1 MTHKFKLL
9 MAAIMSVAALCLG
22 VRSAAADGPG
32 IVHARELTLVAVVE
46 DIDYPSRTVILRG
59 PAGNV
64 MPVSAD
70 GSVKNFDQVKKGDKV
85 QVTYFEAVA
94 IQVMQ
99 PQDAGAPVG
108 VATVQVAPPGDKPA
122 MVTTATERDSVVVQ
136 AIDYANR
143 LATLQMSDGS
153 SVDVEIDPGIKN
165 IESVKQGDHI
175 VVQRTR
181 AVAVF
186 VHE

>member
-1 MTHKFKLL
+1 MSHKFRLL
-9 MAAIMSVAALCLG
+9 IAAIISTSALCLG
-22 VRSAAADGPG
+22 QRSAAADG

-46 DIDYPSRTVILRG
+46 DIDYASRTVILQG

-64 MPVSAD
+64 MPVTAD
-70 GSVKNFDQVKKGDKV
+70 ASVKNFDQVKKGDKV
-85 QVTYFEAVA
+85 QVTYFEAIA

-99 PQDAGAPVG
+99 PQDAGAPAG
-108 VATVQVAPPGDKPA
+108 MATVQVAPPGDKPA

-136 AIDYANR
+136 SIDYTNR
-143 LATLQMSDGS
+143 LATLQMPDGS
-153 SVDVEIDPGIKN
+153 SVEVEIDPSIKN
-165 IESVKQGDHI
+165 IENVKQGDHI

-186 VHE
+186 VQE